1 MLNNGNG
8 NIVEGGEC
16 ADSDTNTDALANLPA
31 TDNDQ
36 NNQHPVSAGPA
47 SLSIVVALET
57 SAQSAGTNHLHGAM
71 GSNPAAHANPS
82 SNGKQGSA
90 MDGGSPP
97 SRSAKRPRKVR
108 SRNPSTPLLC
118 VFQFTLR
125 LNLLS

>member
-1 MLNNGNG
+1 MRRLEESVYAPVLNNGNG

-57 SAQSAGTNHLHGAM
+57 SAQSRGPGRYDP
-71 GSNPAAHANPS
+71 GIP
-82 SNGKQGSA
+82 
-90 MDGGSPP
+90 
-97 SRSAKRPRKVR
+97 
-108 SRNPSTPLLC
+108 PLLC
-118 VFQFTLR
+118 SAFFSLHYA
-125 LNLLS
+125 